1 MVIYASNGYC
11 SSIVLVGL
19 VMMLTMVMMMISGT
33 RWDSETVIIESR
45 GGVGCVCVCVCVWRG
60 GGVMRK
66 TTKSVTVTI
75 AISGGRRKL
84 RMVILTRQ
92 TNRQTDR

>member
-1 MVIYASNGYC
+1 MVVVIYASNGYC

-19 VMMLTMVMMMISGT
+19 VMMLTMMMMMISGT
-33 RWDSETVIIESR
+33 RWDGETVIIESR
-45 GGVGCVCVCVCVWRG
+45 GGVGCVCVWRG
-60 GGVMRK
+60 GGMRK

-84 RMVILTRQ
+84 
-92 TNRQTDR
+92 